1 MGLVATSA
9 AWASPTYEN
18 VKIDVYRYD
27 LTLNDNGQDRAIL
40 KGFDEGYTY
49 LTLVDVPGYVD
60 YNGYKFR
67 VDEIE
72 RRAFRNNQN
81 ITRVYINYG
90 VEQIDP
96 EAFYNCTNVKS
107 LRLASSVNSIGYSAF
122 SGCSSLNHVHFSGD
136 VPPYIGD
143 NVFSGTSSAIDCTT
157 ATNRGLDALNADTRW
172 KAVFGSRIKRNA
184 GTTYDFKVDNLS
196 YVVKNGIPYSSNSGC
211 VLAGGSPDAQGI
223 VTLARELDA
232 GEDINAPGTY
242 RLLAV
247 ADSAFVD
254 DPTVEGVAAHNT
266 TALSI
271 GEFAFGGCA
280 NLGAADIKVDSIKP
294 YAFYG
299 CPLLT
304 MAVMNEGV
312 KYLGDFAFGE
322 CGLTEAMVPST
333 VRSMG
338 YSPFHQCA
346 DLPSIEVA
354 SANAYFASYEGC
366 LYTKNYEWLIQIP
379 GAWPHA
385 STEDLFAP
393 NLKHIDEHAANGN
406 HTIVT
411 LVLPY
416 GFESINAMAFGHCSQ
431 LKNVRLPSSVTSLSR
446 YAFSTTN
453 IENLYVNRVEPLALD
468 HPLFEATQMPGIKL
482 YVPRE
487 GYGAYKSA
495 THWRNFNLQTGDLD
509 HTEVWDYRDD
519 VNCCWTV
526 IDNVVHNNYEGESR
540 DGNARLVRG
549 LNKMSIPSAVEIGN
563 KEYDPVEIGRS
574 AFEGIT
580 APASMTVL
588 NGGSVERI
596 KERAFYGASINRFTF
611 TRVKEIGDS
620 AFMNTYSLSVD
631 LNLPELK
638 RLSQRS
644 FCNSGVKSLTT
655 GAAFKNI
662 EIAAFMDA
670 TSLATVDMSASTALT
685 IIDQSALRNCT
696 ALKSCSLP
704 PSVKI
709 MNDRC
714 FLNCDLGTRFNFPVS
729 LTTIRY
735 EALKNTNITDIE
747 LPYGITTIEEEALS
761 CLAQRIVL
769 PATITTLH
777 SRFDEKAY
785 LNLNELVINKTEP
798 LHFSNGANVTFDNYG
813 YPRGTLYVP
822 VGSVN
827 DYRGTT
833 TWSAYAGN
841 KIISEGAYDFTGRDD
856 GLKYTVTDA
865 SSVAVGGSCQ
875 MVFNPNVLNTP
886 TMVIAGD
893 DKYDQYGRPFVC
905 TSVGNYCF
913 KGSTSIISVYFSST
927 LKTIGFGAF
936 QNSSLANCIE
946 SLSGGSSSGYI
957 PRTVSTIGGYA
968 FNGCAG
974 LRELFLPHI
983 DRVDQLI
990 VGPHFFGGNAN
1001 GFKVWVD
1008 YRRLGDFVTVNTWD
1022 VDKVYPHLLLDSEW
1036 QSFSCVKDIN
1046 FSNTRVEAYV
1056 ASRYDKSMNEV
1067 SLANILK
1074 LPAETGAVVHGD
1086 ADGTYYRLDYA
1097 TSPAVGSMMEAVTT
1111 GSQTVESNNALSY
1124 FRLDANE
1131 PSFTKVVAGSETF
1144 YRGYAYLKL
1153 NTNVVGATTT
1163 HLGTDL
1169 NGVGGPSQGDVNGD
1183 GFVNGSDVT
1192 ALYSYL
1198 LDNVTPYGDPD
1209 VNGDGVV
1216 NGSDITALY
1225 TILLEQ

>member
-1 MGLVATSA
+1 MLLVLASA
-9 AWASPTYEN
+9 GTVWASPTYEN

-27 LTLNDNGQDRAIL
+27 LTLNDNGQNRAVL

-67 VDEIE
+67 VDEIA
-72 RRAFRNNQN
+72 RRAFISNHN
-81 ITRVYINYG
+81 ITRIEINYG
-90 VEQIDP
+90 VEQIGA
-96 EAFYNCTNVKS
+96 EAFYNCTGVRS
-107 LRLASSVNSIGYSAF
+107 LRLASSVTAIGYSAF
-122 SGCSSLNHVHFSGD
+122 EGCTSMNHVRIATD
-136 VPPYIGD
+136 VPPYLG
-143 NVFSGTSSAIDCTT
+143 NNAFKGTNSAIDCTT
-157 ATNRGLDALNADTRW
+157 ATNRGLEAFKADASW
-172 KAVFGSRIKRNA
+172 KAVFGARVSRNA
-184 GTTYDFKVDNLS
+184 SSAYDFMVDNLA
-196 YVVKNGIPYSSNSGC
+196 YVVKNGIPYTSSSGC

-223 VTLARELDA
+223 LTLARELDA
-232 GEDINAPGTY
+232 GESINAPGTY
-242 RLLAV
+242 RLVAV

-254 DPTVEGVAAHNT
+254 DPAIEGVAAHNT

-280 NLGAADIKVDSIKP
+280 NLIAADVKVDSIKP

-304 MAVMNEGV
+304 MALIEEGV

-333 VRSMG
+333 VNKMG

-346 DLPSIEVA
+346 DLPMIEVA
-354 SANAYFASYEGC
+354 EANAYFASYEGC
-366 LYTKNYEWLIQIP
+366 LYTKNHEWLLQVP

-385 STEDLFAP
+385 STEGFFAP
-393 NLKHIDEHAANGN
+393 NLKYINDHAANGN

-416 GFESINAMAFGHCSQ
+416 GFKGINSAAFASCTR
-431 LKNVRLPSSVTSLSR
+431 LKNVRLPSTVNYVSHL
-446 YAFSTTN
+446 AFSGSDVQ
-453 IENLYVNRVEPLALD
+453 NLYVNLVEPLSLE
-468 HPLFEATQMPGIKL
+468 HPLFDVTQMPNIKL

-487 GYGAYKSA
+487 GYGAYKTT
-495 THWRNFNLQTGDLD
+495 THWSKYDLQTGDLD

-519 VNCCWTV
+519 MNCCWTV
-526 IDNVVHNNYEGESR
+526 IDNVAHQNYEGESR
-540 DGNARLVRG
+540 DGHVRLVRG
-549 LNKMSIPSAVEIGN
+549 LNKMSIPSAVEIGD
-563 KEYDPVEIGRS
+563 KEYNPVEIGRS

-596 KERAFYGASINRFTF
+596 GKRAFYGSSINRFTF
-611 TRVKEIGDS
+611 TRVEEIGDS
-620 AFMNTYSLSVD
+620 AFMNTYSLGVD
-631 LNLPELK
+631 LDLP
-638 RLSQRS
+638 RLRHLGLRS
-644 FCNSGVKSLTT
+644 FCNTGVRSFTT
-655 GAAFKNI
+655 GAQFGGI
-662 EIAAFMDA
+662 EIAAFMGA
-670 TSLATVDMSASTALT
+670 NSLTTVNMGASTSLRV
-685 IIDQSALRNCT
+685 IDQSAFRNCT
-696 ALKSCSLP
+696 SLTSCTLP
-704 PSVKI
+704 GNVYLF
-709 MNDRC
+709 NDYC
-714 FLNCDLGTRFNFPVS
+714 FYGCDLSTRFNFPVG
-729 LTTIRY
+729 LKTIRAN
-735 EALKNTNITDIE
+735 ALRNTKLTDIE
-747 LPYGITTIEEEALS
+747 LPYGITTIEEEALT
-761 CLAQRIVL
+761 CLARRIVL
-769 PATITTLH
+769 PSTITTVH
-777 SRFDEKAY
+777 SKFDEMAY
-785 LNLNELVINKTEP
+785 LYLDELVINKVEP
-798 LHFSNGANVTFDNYG
+798 LRFSNGANVTFDNYG

-822 VGSVN
+822 VGSV
-827 DYRGTT
+827 DAYRGTT
-833 TWSAYAGN
+833 TWALYGGD
-841 KIISEGAYDFTGRDD
+841 KPISMGAYDFTGRDD
-856 GLKYTVTDA
+856 GLKYTILPGA
-865 SSVAVGGSCQ
+865 GECE
-875 MVFNPNVLNTP
+875 MVHNPLVLNTP
-886 TMVIAGD
+886 TMVVAGD
-893 DKYDQYGRPFVC
+893 DKWDGYGRAFVC

-913 KGSTSIISVYFSST
+913 KGSTSIITAYFSPT

-936 QNSSLANCIE
+936 QNSSLSNCIE
-946 SLSGGSSSGYI
+946 SFAGGSSTGYI
-957 PRTVSTIGGYA
+957 PRTVSFIGGYA

-983 DRVDQLI
+983 DRVDALT
-990 VGPHFFGGNAN
+990 VGPQFFGGNAN

-1022 VDKVYPHLLLDSEW
+1022 AGKVYPHLRLDSEW

-1046 FSNTRVEAYV
+1046 FSNTKIEAYV

-1067 SLANILK
+1067 SLANVLK

-1097 TSPAVGSMMEAVTT
+1097 TGAAVGSIMEAVTM

-1124 FRLDANE
+1124 FKLDAND
-1131 PSFTKVVAGSETF
+1131 PSFSKVVAGSETF

-1153 NTNVVGATTT
+1153 NTNVVGTTTT

-1169 NGVGGPSQGDVNGD
+1169 NGVGGPAQGDVNGD

-1198 LDNVTPYGDPD
+1198 LDNVEPYGDPD

-1216 NGSDITALY
+1216 NGSDVTALY
-1225 TILLEQ
+1225 SILLEQ